1 MFWCITFFY
10 HFIMMFCTKLNP
22 FVHIS
27 YEDSF
32 DWVWPVKIFWPD
44 NDWLTNGQVKIKN
57 YEPYTWMTHLSAR
70 VASTS
75 SFRSGRARERAAPY
89 YRRQRAARDGFL
101 FTVGRC
107 SFVSIRWWDLFLLLL
122 KELMHICACTTRS
135 LGYKVQAIRK
145 GQILRLV
152 ENLGATSKSGT

>member
-1 MFWCITFFY
+1 
-10 HFIMMFCTKLNP
+10 
-22 FVHIS
+22 
-27 YEDSF
+27 
-32 DWVWPVKIFWPD
+32 
-44 NDWLTNGQVKIKN
+44 
-57 YEPYTWMTHLSAR
+57 MTHLSAR

-107 SFVSIRWWDLFLLLL
+107 SFVSIRWDLFLLL
-122 KELMHICACTTRS
+122 KNSCIFCACNTRS

-145 GQILRLV
+145 GQILRPV